1 MVGLLKMAARS
12 RVGMLVFVSLLA
24 LDLGSTGICCIDD
37 PVATS
42 GSVASS
48 NAPAPSSDSTPHVDD
63 NCFCCARSVATSLIV
78 WDPLA
83 GVAFETRSPRRA
95 LQLHDFPP
103 PYHPPQSRA

>member
-1 MVGLLKMAARS
+1 VVGLLQSAARS
-12 RVGMLVFVSLLA
+12 RVGMLVVVSLLA

-37 PVATS
+37 PVPSS

-48 NAPAPSSDSTPHVDD
+48 SAPAPSSDSTPHVDD
-63 NCFCCARSVATSLIV
+63 NCFCCARSVATSLMV
-78 WDPLA
+78 WDPLEGLA
-83 GVAFETRSPRRA
+83 CEIRPPRRA